1 LYIKLITES
10 RTIRNETKRNETY
23 PVNGPKSTIMAPIA
37 RATIGGTAGPGMG
50 YSGLV
55 TIKMINM
62 RKAVP
67 NASMNKAW
75 Y

>member
-1 LYIKLITES
+1 
-10 RTIRNETKRNETY
+10 
-23 PVNGPKSTIMAPIA
+23 MAPIA

-55 TIKMINM
+55 TIKMINT

-75 Y
+75 YWSMTESDRLLWRKKQLYEDL